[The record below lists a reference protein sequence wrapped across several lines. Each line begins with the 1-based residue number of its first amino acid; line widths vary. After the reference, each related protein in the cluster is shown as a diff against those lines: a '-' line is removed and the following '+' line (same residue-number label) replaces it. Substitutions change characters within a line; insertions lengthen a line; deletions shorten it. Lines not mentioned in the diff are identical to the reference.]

1 MTLELELQLVN
12 KFPELCKQYGGDM
25 KETCFAFGFECYDGW
40 FNLIEET
47 LSEIDKISKENSIDV
62 SIAQIKQK
70 FGKLVI
76 YLDFE
81 PSEKPNKDGI
91 QEIYKVIDS
100 AYTKSEKISEIS
112 GLPGKIRNVNNW
124 MIALTEE
131 EYQETQK
138 GGRKALEKFNF

>member
-25 KETCFAFGFECYDGW
+25 KETCFAFGFECNDGW

-47 LSEIDKISKENSIDV
+47 LSEIDKISKENNIDV

-81 PSEKPNKDGI
+81 PSSKSNKEAVE
-91 QEIYKVIDS
+91 EIYRIIDS
-100 AYTKSEKISEIS
+100 AYSKSQNISEIS
-112 GLPGKIRNVNNW
+112 GLPGEIRNANNW

-131 EYQETQK
+131 EYEDFK
-138 GGRKALEKFNF
+138 ENGRKNF